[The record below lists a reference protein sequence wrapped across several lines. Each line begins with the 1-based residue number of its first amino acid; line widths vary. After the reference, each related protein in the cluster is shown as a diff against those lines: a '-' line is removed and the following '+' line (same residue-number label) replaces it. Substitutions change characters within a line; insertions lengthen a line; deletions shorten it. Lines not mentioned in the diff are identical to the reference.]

1 MTSEDIVE
9 SVHNLAV
16 ELSDLD
22 GMTARVFQADDWL
35 KEREELRSRL
45 ETVRNDISAILDEI

>member
-45 ETVRNDISAILDEI
+45 ETVRNNISAILDEI

>member
-1 MTSEDIVE
+1 VTSEDIVE